1 MALVIHDLHYSHKDA
16 TVLSFMKENNLLS
29 LYIPAAC
36 TDVMQTCDTVANKP
50 FKVGLKAAFRAY
62 LHFEYDS
69 WKRNFPNVGTRGQ
82 WNPKF
87 TMGTLKEE
95 ITGFVAV
102 GMDALKT
109 PAMKICIS
117 EAFAR
122 DSRLALIRSP
132 EQEAM
137 VALCSLGEKGPDPT
151 EGEEP
156 EVPGEVIRVDE
167 DRAFSAF
174 NDPDD
179 SASDYSDVEEMELN

>member
-1 MALVIHDLHYSHKDA
+1 
-16 TVLSFMKENNLLS
+16 
-29 LYIPAAC
+29 
-36 TDVMQTCDTVANKP
+36 
-50 FKVGLKAAFRAY
+50 
-62 LHFEYDS
+62 
-69 WKRNFPNVGTRGQ
+69 
-82 WNPKF
+82 
-87 TMGTLKEE
+87 MGTLKEE

-122 DSRLALIRSP
+122 DRRLALIRSP

-156 EVPGEVIRVDE
+156 EIPGEVIRVDE